1 MTKPH
6 AMSHGGSES
15 PPSPLFAF
23 AAGREEGRGMWNYF
37 RGESASN
44 RSAFALPP
52 LSPIEQEKG
61 YRARSQVATS
71 PMVFVAQSQVESE
84 LAAHS
89 LARSARDVRTSS
101 GGRPMQS
108 PCTHGLVVGRSA
120 RLPCMAFKGTASSA
134 RIFRRANVLTYSF
147 TGLNV
152 ARLPRPL
159 HVRRERECEKVWRR
173 CVGDRGESAGN
184 PKRTPRLTVAL
195 SSAAAQALS

>member
-1 MTKPH
+1 MARVH
-6 AMSHGGSES
+6 RIEVLS
-15 PPSPLFAF
+15 PSL
-23 AAGREEGRGMWNYF
+23 
-37 RGESASN
+37 
-44 RSAFALPP
+44 LP

-61 YRARSQVATS
+61 SRARSQVATS

-89 LARSARDVRTSS
+89 LARSARDVR
-101 GGRPMQS
+101 RPVADQRSRLARMVWWS
-108 PCTHGLVVGRSA
+108 VGRSA

>member
-1 MTKPH
+1 
-6 AMSHGGSES
+6 
-15 PPSPLFAF
+15 
-23 AAGREEGRGMWNYF
+23 MWNYF

-61 YRARSQVATS
+61 SRARSQVATS

-89 LARSARDVRTSS
+89 LARSARDVRRPVADQRSRLARMVWWSVGLRVCLAWPLKVPLAQFAYSAGPTCLPTRSPALILRGS
-101 GGRPMQS
+101 LAPFMYGGRE
-108 PCTHGLVVGRSA
+108 H
-120 RLPCMAFKGTASSA
+120 
-134 RIFRRANVLTYSF
+134 
-147 TGLNV
+147 
-152 ARLPRPL
+152 
-159 HVRRERECEKVWRR
+159 ECGKVWRR
-173 CVGDRGESAGN
+173 GGGDSGESAGN